1 MYQSTNSVHDQGLV
15 HISRIRLRDALI
27 RIGGACDAQNLFVR
41 PERAIDP
48 VRHRADR
55 PVRAAG
61 RPRRGGGALLVGSR
75 RDRPGERRT
84 ANGKRRAR
92 NRLGFAVQLALVRD
106 LGRTLRVGEEL
117 PNAVVDIVADQLAID
132 PDAFESYGA
141 RDETR
146 REHALEIAVLLG
158 LRTIAQRDYRAAIA
172 AGATAAA
179 ATERGV
185 PIVTAVLADLKERR
199 ILVPAPA
206 LIERFALAGR
216 AQARRHAHREL
227 GRGLD
232 DVTQGRLAALLT
244 DRADWDGPSLFGWIG
259 EVPEGPS
266 QKNLVGVVER
276 LQRIRAIGLTDD
288 RRKRIH
294 ANRYAMIAREAKVTQ
309 ARELLR
315 VGETRRAAVL
325 VAFVIERQAALTDL
339 AIEMFDRLI
348 GAAQLQARTK
358 RKARQLERADAME
371 AFARNHLALC
381 QALANAR
388 VLGRPLAHAVERSL
402 GWSGLADAFTH
413 YRTGEVVAEGEP
425 ALMGAILADATNT
438 GFERM
443 AESSRGLSLH
453 DLNLVI
459 DRHVRPETY
468 AAAIATLVD
477 AQHAEPLSAVWGPG
491 DTSSSDGQFF
501 PAGGW
506 GEGRAEHNARHGKD
520 PGSVFYGFISDRFA
534 SFFSKVI
541 PAAASEA
548 PYVLDGL
555 MHNEAALQIREH
567 ATDTA
572 GAVEGIFAL
581 FHLFGYRFA
590 PRIRDLNERRL
601 FTIEHKRS
609 YGVLDPMIAGPVNM
623 AVIENNWD
631 ELLRL
636 AASIR
641 AGTVP
646 PSVILK
652 KIAAFPRQNALN
664 RALREIGRIERSIF
678 MADWLSEPGLRRR
691 SNANLNKGENRHF
704 LARAVLLQPAR

>member
-1 MYQSTNSVHDQGLV
+1 MHDFDPHAWEVAVLV
-15 HISRIRLRDALI
+15 HLRDRLRSGD
-27 RIGGACDAQNLFVR
+27 VWV
-41 PERAIDP
+41 E
-48 VRHRADR
+48 
-55 PVRAAG
+55 
-61 RPRRGGGALLVGSR
+61 GSR
-75 RDRPGERRT
+75 AYRT
-84 ANGKRRAR
+84 FEDYLLPKPVFESMRSEG
-92 NRLGFAVQLALVRD
+92 RLGLAVPDSFEAWREERGAILNAKLA
-106 LGRTLRVGEEL
+106 
-117 PNAVVDIVADQLAID
+117 
-132 PDAFESYGA
+132 
-141 RDETR
+141 
-146 REHALEIAVLLG
+146 AL
-158 LRTIAQRDYRAAIA
+158 
-172 AGATAAA
+172 AAA
-179 ATERGV
+179 AEANRLPDAVIDAGGLTLS
-185 PIVTAVLADLKERR
+185 PIKRDRVLEHRR
-199 ILVPAPA
+199 LSSRLYSLVP
-206 LIERFALAGR
+206 
-216 AQARRHAHREL
+216 
-227 GRGLD
+227 
-232 DVTQGRLAALLT
+232 
-244 DRADWDGPSLFGWIG
+244 
-259 EVPEGPS
+259 
-266 QKNLVGVVER
+266 
-276 LQRIRAIGLTDD
+276 RIRI
-288 RRKRIH
+288 
-294 ANRYAMIAREAKVTQ
+294 
-309 ARELLR
+309 
-315 VGETRRAAVL
+315 
-325 VAFVIERQAALTDL
+325 TDL
-339 AIEMFDRLI
+339 PSEVD
-348 GAAQLQARTK
+348 
-358 RKARQLERADAME
+358 
-371 AFARNHLALC
+371 
-381 QALANAR
+381 
-388 VLGRPLAHAVERSL
+388 
-402 GWSGLADAFTH
+402 GWTGFADAFTH

-425 ALMGAILADATNT
+425 ALMGAILADATNM

-601 FTIEHKRS
+601 FTIERKRS

-623 AVIENNWD
+623 APIEDNWD

-678 MADWLSEPGLRRR
+678 MADWLSEPALRRR

-704 LARAVLLQPAR
+704 LARAVFFNQLGELRDRTAETMAYRASGLNLVVNAIVLWNTTYLARAVAYVRSQGVTLTDEQVSHVAPIKWQHIALTGDYLWSEVERPRERFRPLRTRRFNADRFNNP